1 MWWNNPTVLHG
12 RDAERTATN
21 GAIGPDLGVRA
32 RRVAA
37 PGLPPHFPQFLQ
49 RPLLCRR
56 GSQLGFDS
64 AIVQLRRCVR

>member
-21 GAIGPDLGVRA
+21 GAIGPDLVSEPTAWQHR
-32 RRVAA
+32 
-37 PGLPPHFPQFLQ
+37 LPPHFPQFLQ
-49 RPLLCRR
+49 RALLCRR

-64 AIVQLRRCVR
+64 AVVQFRCCV